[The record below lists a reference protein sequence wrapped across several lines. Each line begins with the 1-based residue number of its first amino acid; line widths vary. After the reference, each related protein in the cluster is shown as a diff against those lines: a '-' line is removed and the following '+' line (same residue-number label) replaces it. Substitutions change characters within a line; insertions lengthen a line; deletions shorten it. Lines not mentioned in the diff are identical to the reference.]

1 MHNSLQLIDRTC
13 EYNEASSYERRR
25 SAMNNPGAVEL
36 KRVEIGSVWSLR
48 LFVDAESARQWGME
62 LKKGDTD
69 ETRIFL
75 FSMKTSCWHWSTG
88 VPFPIGCLNLWPFRA
103 QSMVELSPS
112 FEATSYLVLYPFWLH
127 LWTDHLCVC
136 ICVCTF
142 LIRSREKD
150 PPPAFLLLPRLFF
163 SLNSLFIHTYVHIS
177 PSSIHASMDF
187 FTGVGYERLIFLL
200 PLISHRRET
209 RLAVNFLSEHCS
221 YCLILCL
228 W

>member
-13 EYNEASSYERRR
+13 ECNEASSYERRR

-75 FSMKTSCWHWSTG
+75 FSMKTSYWHWSTG

-136 ICVCTF
+136 ICVSWYDLARRILRPRFFFF
-142 LIRSREKD
+142 LVSSSRWILFLHTHMYIYLQVRFTLRWIFSRVTKD
-150 PPPAFLLLPRLFF
+150 WSFYFP
-163 SLNSLFIHTYVHIS
+163 
-177 PSSIHASMDF
+177 
-187 FTGVGYERLIFLL
+187 
-200 PLISHRRET
+200 
-209 RLAVNFLSEHCS
+209 
-221 YCLILCL
+221 
-228 W
+228 

>member
-13 EYNEASSYERRR
+13 ECNEASSYERRR

-136 ICVCTF
+136 ICVSWYDLARRILRPRFFFF
-142 LIRSREKD
+142 LVSSSRWILFLHTHMYIYLQVRFTLRWIISRGLVTKD
-150 PPPAFLLLPRLFF
+150 WSFYFP
-163 SLNSLFIHTYVHIS
+163 
-177 PSSIHASMDF
+177 
-187 FTGVGYERLIFLL
+187 
-200 PLISHRRET
+200 
-209 RLAVNFLSEHCS
+209 
-221 YCLILCL
+221 
-228 W
+228 

>member
-13 EYNEASSYERRR
+13 ECNEASSYERRR

-127 LWTDHLCVC
+127 LWTDHLRVYMCVH
-136 ICVCTF
+136 F
-142 LIRSREKD
+142 LDTIEFARRILRPRFFFFLVSSSRWILFLHTHMYIYLQVRFTLRWIISRVTKD
-150 PPPAFLLLPRLFF
+150 WSFYFP
-163 SLNSLFIHTYVHIS
+163 
-177 PSSIHASMDF
+177 
-187 FTGVGYERLIFLL
+187 
-200 PLISHRRET
+200 
-209 RLAVNFLSEHCS
+209 
-221 YCLILCL
+221 
-228 W
+228 

>member
-127 LWTDHLCVC
+127 LWTDHLRVYMCVH
-136 ICVCTF
+136 F
-142 LIRSREKD
+142 LDTISREGSS
-150 PPPAFLLLPRLFF
+150 ARVSSSSSSLLLEFSFYTHICTYISKFDSRFDGFF
-163 SLNSLFIHTYVHIS
+163 HGLRKIDLSAS
-177 PSSIHASMDF
+177 P
-187 FTGVGYERLIFLL
+187 
-200 PLISHRRET
+200 
-209 RLAVNFLSEHCS
+209 NFA
-221 YCLILCL
+221 
-228 W
+228 